1 MKKRYTYRKKRTT
14 RRRYK
19 RKTKGGKIGKRMQ
32 RQSLSFV
39 QKKYTF
45 VQPVNVLAGEDSAAL
60 TISHIGGK
68 NNAEPAQ
75 TITLFDANPDNML
88 ADQMRLYQ
96 FFKISGVA
104 FKIFFP
110 EGTSVG
116 ATPV

>member
-1 MKKRYTYRKKRTT
+1 MKKRYTYRRKRTT
-14 RRRYK
+14 KRRYK

-45 VQPVNVLAGEDSAAL
+45 VQPINVAAGEDTAAL
-60 TISHIGGK
+60 TISHVGGK
-68 NNAEPAQ
+68 NNAEPAA
-75 TITLFDANPDNML
+75 TVTLFDANPDNML

-104 FKIFFP
+104 FKLFFP